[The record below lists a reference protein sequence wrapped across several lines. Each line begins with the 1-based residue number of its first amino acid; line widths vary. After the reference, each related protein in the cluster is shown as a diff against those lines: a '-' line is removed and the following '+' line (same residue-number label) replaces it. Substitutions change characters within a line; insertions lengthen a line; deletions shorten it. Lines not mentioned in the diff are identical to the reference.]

1 MQLNNTITITPPPFT
16 NNLGQITYPDPLVF
30 NNLDLIF
37 TDNAKA
43 KAVYVTV
50 IGVPA
55 AIPLWS
61 ESEYENIGDWTQAQA
76 ENKLMELLG
85 NDPAAK
91 LRSLFPKTLEETPNH
106 PGTVLA
112 KMIKNLG
119 FTISDNCA
127 CKRHALEMNANGND
141 WCVANIDEIVNWLKE
156 ETKHRNIVFIDIVAR
171 MMVNRAIK
179 KSRKLL
185 ANEPVPA
192 NDEELDN
199 MA

>member
-16 NNLGQITYPDPLVF
+16 NNLGQIIYPDPLVL

-43 KAVYVTV
+43 KTVFVTV
-50 IGVPA
+50 IGIPA
-55 AIPLWS
+55 AITLWS
-61 ESEYENIGDWTQAQA
+61 TDEYDNIGDWTQAQA
-76 ENKLMELLG
+76 ENKLVELLG
-85 NDPAAK
+85 DDPAAK

-141 WCVANIDEIVNWLKE
+141 WCVANMDEIVNWLKE